1 MLIIKNLSFSFTDDS
16 GREKLLFSNL
26 NLSLQTGE
34 IGFILGEN
42 GAGKSTLFNL
52 ISGQLK
58 PTKGLIL
65 IDGVVISSAN
75 NTLKSKL
82 VAKVLQNPS
91 QGTFEELTIFENLIL
106 ASKRGLFRGL
116 SMFDSQQMRSFF
128 KNKLTELGFD
138 LSNRLDELASN
149 LSGGQKQALSL
160 LMALSAECKILLLD
174 EVTAA
179 LDPKARTRIMCFI
192 IDYLKKSQK
201 TALIITHNL
210 ETINY
215 NCRQLRI
222 VNKIIE
228 TQAHVGQK

>member
-1 MLIIKNLSFSFTDDS
+1 MLTIKNLSFSFTDDA

-26 NLSLQTGE
+26 NLSLKSGE

-42 GAGKSTLFNL
+42 GVGKSTLFNL

-58 PTKGLIL
+58 PTKGSIL
-65 IDGVVISSAN
+65 IDGVEISSATN
-75 NTLKSKL
+75 SLKSKL

-91 QGTFEELTIFENLIL
+91 HGTFEELTIFENLIL

-116 SMFDSQQMRSFF
+116 SIFDSQNMRSFF
-128 KNKLTELGFD
+128 KNKLTDLGFD
-138 LSNRLDELASN
+138 LSNRLDELACH

-179 LDPKARTRIMCFI
+179 LDPQARTRIMKFI
-192 IDYLKKSQK
+192 IDYLKESKK

-210 ETINY
+210 EIIN
-215 NCRQLRI
+215 NDCRQLRI
-222 VNKIIE
+222 INKNI
-228 TQAHVGQK
+228 H